1 VQTQQVAWRLHGRSL
16 VALDCE
22 SEDALNVVAGEGR
35 VGHQDA
41 ILRQLA
47 CRLDSVEVFV
57 PVYGVVAGA
66 AGAAAASQVVSGTAC
81 GKYAACNV

>member
-1 VQTQQVAWRLHGRSL
+1 VQTQQVAGRLHSRSL

-35 VGHQDA
+35 VGHQDV

-47 CRLDSVEVFV
+47 CCFDSIEILI
-57 PVYGVVAGA
+57 PRYGVA
-66 AGAAAASQVVSGTAC
+66 AGTAEAAA
-81 GKYAACNV
+81 